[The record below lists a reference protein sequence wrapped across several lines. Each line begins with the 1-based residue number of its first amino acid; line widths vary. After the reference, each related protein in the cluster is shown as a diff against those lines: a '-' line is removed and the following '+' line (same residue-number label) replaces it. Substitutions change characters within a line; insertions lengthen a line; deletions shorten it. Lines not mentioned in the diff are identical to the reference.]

1 MAAVGVGPHGRQQLV
16 VVVEQRGQNGLASA
30 DIAAKVRSAVEP
42 VGAAVAAVL
51 AAGEIPVDIRH
62 EAKIDRAAVARWA
75 GDVLAG
81 RRTKALRRH

>member
-1 MAAVGVGPHGRQQLV
+1 MYLRRGRERRTRREGVYAKPESQPGTAE
-16 VVVEQRGQNGLASA
+16 VVERIEAHHR
-30 DIAAKVRSAVEP
+30 V
-42 VGAAVAAVL
+42 VAAVL

-75 GDVLAG
+75 GDVVAG